1 VREKFWDNWSHGWM
15 SMCDLV
21 EPKLD
26 LAGYHKWNKVQNEPT
41 FSCFATTM
49 AQGQAVSESIQWTII
64 RLSAMMPSHE
74 ISGYTDISDRK
85 IRGILAHF
93 KKTGDINVSKRERA
107 TLHGSL
113 QDDDIQVL
121 FIFVLLG
128 YTHLYGN
135 I

>member
-1 VREKFWDNWSHGWM
+1 M

-21 EPKLD
+21 EPKLE
-26 LAGYHKWNKVQNEPT
+26 LADYHKQTKLQNEPT

-49 AQGQAVSESIQWTII
+49 AQGQAVSEFIQLTII

-93 KKTGDINVSKRERA
+93 NKTGGINVSKREKP

-113 QDDDIQVL
+113 QDEDIQVL
-121 FIFVLLG
+121 FIFVLG
-128 YTHLYGN
+128 YTHLYDN